1 MAEWACKDHYAHGTD
16 SLGMN
21 TGLTWD
27 SPEGKCPGLHYNGSW
42 HPIPSPAL
50 VPREEVCGCDQSKLL
65 MTIQVF
71 PYCCGAQIIWGI
83 DGVSKESI
91 AEKIQK
97 ASKTGCI
104 IGITAEGQGAVVHE
118 AFAANGFKIASQFL
132 NPVHSGGGI
141 LTLWFRTVKELKP
154 EPAENPERL
163 RGPQLAAL
171 AER

>member
-1 MAEWACKDHYAHGTD
+1 MAEWACKAHYAQGTD
-16 SLGMN
+16 SMGMH

-27 SPEGKCPGLHYNGSW
+27 SPEGKCPGLHFNDSW
-42 HPIPSPAL
+42 DPIPSPAL

-65 MTIQVF
+65 MLIQVF

-83 DGVSKESI
+83 DGASKESI

-104 IGITAEGQGAVVHE
+104 IGITTEGQGAVVHE